1 MAGRIGREPYKVPF
15 QFDSCR
21 EMVELCKRYNLTIAD
36 LVLQNEE
43 ALRDAKEVK
52 AGIIELVRIM
62 QDAVTRGIH
71 AKGVLPGGLGLARRA
86 PEMYRRLE
94 EKFFENDVDPLMIV
108 DWVNLWAFAVSEE
121 NAAGGKIVTAPTMGS
136 AGIVPAVMRYYQRFA
151 LSKSPYER
159 EKADIIFMATAS
171 AVCSLY
177 RTNASISGAE
187 VGCQGFNGGGGIDGG
202 ARRQSEPNRK
212 RGRNCHGTQP
222 RTDLRSGQGTGADP
236 LH

>member
-1 MAGRIGREPYKVPF
+1 MKFSAFDDKGKLLLEEVYFSVGGGTVARRDEMAGRIGREPYKVPF

-94 EKFFENDVDPLMIV
+94 EKFLKTTLI
-108 DWVNLWAFAVSEE
+108 
-121 NAAGGKIVTAPTMGS
+121 
-136 AGIVPAVMRYYQRFA
+136 R
-151 LSKSPYER
+151 
-159 EKADIIFMATAS
+159 
-171 AVCSLY
+171 
-177 RTNASISGAE
+177 
-187 VGCQGFNGGGGIDGG
+187 
-202 ARRQSEPNRK
+202 
-212 RGRNCHGTQP
+212 
-222 RTDLRSGQGTGADP
+222 
-236 LH
+236 